1 MRGEQEEYE
10 RGARRMREKQKEYE
24 RKARRIKRNKKNMV
38 KNKNLFLK
46 KPIKEQEKNTRSE
59 QQ

>member
-1 MRGEQEEYE
+1 MREEQE
-10 RGARRMREKQKEYE
+10 EYE